1 MLKKIENIANA
12 GELKS
17 NNRYSA
23 SINSLPVITGQK
35 SSISD
40 SLSFSSAFK
49 YLSNLKWQLKSLEHN
64 DNEEF
69 VLEFI
74 VDRLLFKTR
83 ISLND
88 CKTSDINYRISNDE
102 VLNTSEHKYNV
113 VISFDFDPNVYSE
126 VATAS
131 STEYLNW
138 LFEKFVS
145 YDSILLKS
153 SDDPEINSFFLD
165 GSEKK
170 LQYEL
175 SLIHRNII
183 SFVEKVSGEV
193 LSNHLRY
200 SSPNIGNT
208 KFIKILNINVKL

>member
-12 GELKS
+12 NELKG

-23 SINSLPVITGQK
+23 SGSSLSVINGNK

-64 DNEEF
+64 DNDEF
-69 VLEFI
+69 TLEFI
-74 VDRLLFKTR
+74 VDKLLFKTR
-83 ISLND
+83 ISIND
-88 CKTSDINYRISNDE
+88 NKTSDINYSITNGAIASA
-102 VLNTSEHKYNV
+102 SEHKYDV
-113 VISFDFDPNVYSE
+113 KISFDFDPQVYSE
-126 VATAS
+126 LPTAS
-131 STEYLNW
+131 STEYLSW

-165 GSEKK
+165 GAEKNFNMN
-170 LQYEL
+170 Y
-175 SLIHRNII
+175 
-183 SFVEKVSGEV
+183 
-193 LSNHLRY
+193 
-200 SSPNIGNT
+200 P
-208 KFIKILNINVKL
+208 

>member
-12 GELKS
+12 GELKN

-35 SSISD
+35 SNISD

-49 YLSNLKWQLKSLEHN
+49 YLSNLKWQLKSLEHSDN
-64 DNEEF
+64 DEF
-69 VLEFI
+69 ILEFI
-74 VDRLLFKTR
+74 VDKLLFKTR
-83 ISLND
+83 ISVND
-88 CKTSDINYRISNDE
+88 SKTSDINYRISNEE
-102 VLNTSEHKYNV
+102 VINASEHKYNV
-113 VISFDFDPNVYSE
+113 IISFDFDPQVYSAA
-126 VATAS
+126 ATAS

-193 LSNHLRY
+193 ISNHLRY
-200 SSPNIGNT
+200 FSQSSNNK

>member
-1 MLKKIENIANA
+1 MLKKIENIANS

-17 NNRYSA
+17 NNQYSA

-35 SSISD
+35 SSVSD

-49 YLSNLKWQLKSLEHN
+49 FLSNLKWQLKSLVHGEN
-64 DNEEF
+64 DEFILEF
-69 VLEFI
+69 VI
-74 VDRLLFKTR
+74 DRLLINTR

-88 CKTSDINYRISNDE
+88 CKTSDINYKISNEE
-102 VLNTSEHKYNV
+102 VISTSEHKYNV
-113 VISFDFDPNVYSE
+113 VISFDFDPQVYSE
-126 VATAS
+126 PATAS
-131 STEYLNW
+131 STEYLKW
-138 LFEKFVS
+138 LFEKFVL

-183 SFVEKVSGEV
+183 YFVEKVSGEV

-200 SSPNIGNT
+200 SSPNLVN
-208 KFIKILNINVKL
+208 KKSIKILNIHVKF

>member
-1 MLKKIENIANA
+1 MLKKIENITNT
-12 GELKS
+12 GELKN

-23 SINSLPVITGQK
+23 SINSLHVITGQK

-49 YLSNLKWQLKSLEHN
+49 YLSNLKWQLKSLEHTDN
-64 DNEEF
+64 DEF

-74 VDRLLFKTR
+74 VDKLLFRTR

-88 CKTSDINYRISNDE
+88 CKASDINYKISNEE
-102 VLNTSEHKYNV
+102 VINTSEHKYNV
-113 VISFDFDPNVYSE
+113 VISFDFDPQVYSE
-126 VATAS
+126 PPNAS
-131 STEYLNW
+131 NTEYLNW
-138 LFEKFVS
+138 LFEKFIS

-153 SDDPEINSFFLD
+153 SNDPEVNSFFLD
-165 GSEKK
+165 GTDKK
-170 LQYEL
+170 IQYEL

-200 SSPNIGNT
+200 SSPNISN
-208 KFIKILNINVKL
+208 KKLIKILNINVKL

>member
-1 MLKKIENIANA
+1 MLKKIENITSA

-23 SINSLPVITGQK
+23 SISSLPVITGQK

-49 YLSNLKWQLKSLEHN
+49 YLSTLKWQLKSLEHT

-69 VLEFI
+69 ILEFI

-83 ISLND
+83 IGIND
-88 CKTSDINYRISNDE
+88 SRSSDINYRISNEE
-102 VLNTSEHKYNV
+102 VLNTAEHKYNV
-113 VISFDFDPNVYSE
+113 IIAFDFDPQVYSE
-126 VATAS
+126 AASAS
-131 STEYLNW
+131 STEYLSW
-138 LFEKFVS
+138 LFEKFLS

-153 SDDPEINSFFLD
+153 SDDPEVNSFFLD

-175 SLIHRNII
+175 SLIHRNIV

>member
-12 GELKS
+12 NELKG

-23 SINSLPVITGQK
+23 SGSSLSVINGNK

-64 DNEEF
+64 DNDEF
-69 VLEFI
+69 ILEFI
-74 VDRLLFKTR
+74 VDKLLFRTR
-83 ISLND
+83 ISLIDN
-88 CKTSDINYRISNDE
+88 KTTDINYSISNGT
-102 VLNTSEHKYNV
+102 VVSSSEHKYNV
-113 VISFDFDPNVYSE
+113 TISFDFDPQVYSE
-126 VATAS
+126 LPTAS
-131 STEYLNW
+131 STEYLSW
-138 LFEKFVS
+138 LFDKFVS

-165 GSEKK
+165 GAEKK

-193 LSNHLRY
+193 ITNHLRY
-200 SSPNIGNT
+200 FSPDNSNKKI
-208 KFIKILNINVKL
+208 IKILNINVRL